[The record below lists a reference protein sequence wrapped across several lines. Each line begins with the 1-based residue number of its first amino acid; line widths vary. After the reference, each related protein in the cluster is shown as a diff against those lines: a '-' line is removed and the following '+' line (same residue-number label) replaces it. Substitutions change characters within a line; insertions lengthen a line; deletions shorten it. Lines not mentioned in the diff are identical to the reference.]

1 MAKVKT
7 AFFCSSCG
15 TQFSKWLGQCTA
27 CKQWN
32 TIVEEVIQKEEKV
45 AWQTKSSAGIKRAS
59 KPLLINEIDSTQET
73 GMNPLDKELNGF
85 LGGEFFPGSIFLLGG
100 DPVIEK
106 STFLL
111 KLSLKLL

>member
-15 TQFSKWLGQCTA
+15 TQFAKWLGQCTA

-45 AWQTKSSAGIKRAS
+45 AWQTKSSAGIKRTA
-59 KPLLINEIDSTQET
+59 
-73 GMNPLDKELNGF
+73 
-85 LGGEFFPGSIFLLGG
+85 
-100 DPVIEK
+100 
-106 STFLL
+106 
-111 KLSLKLL
+111 

>member
-1 MAKVKT
+1 MPISYSVKMAKVKT

-45 AWQTKSSAGIKRAS
+45 TPFS
-59 KPLLINEIDSTQET
+59 PVTQPVESQ
-73 GMNPLDKELNGF
+73 LCF
-85 LGGEFFPGSIFLLGG
+85 LQRRE
-100 DPVIEK
+100 
-106 STFLL
+106 
-111 KLSLKLL
+111 

>member
-32 TIVEEVIQKEEKV
+32 TIVEEVVQKEEKV
-45 AWQTKSSAGIKRAS
+45 AWQTKSSAGITKRAA
-59 KPLLINEIDSTQET
+59 KPLLINEIDSAKEIR
-73 GMNPLDKELNGF
+73 MNTADQELNRV
-85 LGGEFFPGSIFLLGG
+85 LGGELFPGQ
-100 DPVIEK
+100 
-106 STFLL
+106 
-111 KLSLKLL
+111 